1 MFIAHII
8 VGVACGAA
16 ASALMLVNGLPIWAA
31 ILCYSAGGSAGT
43 LVSALIW
50 FAVSEMVARRQKR
63 ASRARTR
70 IFGAEA

>member
-8 VGVACGAA
+8 VGVASGAA

-31 ILCYSAGGSAGT
+31 ILCYSGAGSVGT

-50 FAVSEMVARRQKR
+50 FAVSELLERRRKR
-63 ASRARTR
+63 ASRARVR